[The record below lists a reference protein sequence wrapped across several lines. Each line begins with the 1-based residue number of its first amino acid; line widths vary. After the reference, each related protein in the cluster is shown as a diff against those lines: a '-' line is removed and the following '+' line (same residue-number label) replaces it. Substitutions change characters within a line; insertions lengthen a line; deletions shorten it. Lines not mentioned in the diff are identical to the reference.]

1 MALQSRVTPC
11 FNATRGQAKCA
22 FKPAK
27 GRKGAVV
34 CQAKAG
40 DQQEPSFLQKC
51 AITMLAAAT
60 TALPLTISPVLPTP
74 PAHALLT
81 AGDPIKNASAILRY
95 ALPISNKPI
104 RQVQRDLEQIAE
116 ALRIPGSKSLGPVAK
131 AVRNAQGIVT
141 KQRGAI
147 LADIAPAKKD
157 AGAAL
162 LDKLSSQLT
171 EFQAII
177 DAKDKQAVPLK
188 QRECLETVGS
198 IEEAMVQ
205 GFPFEVP
212 NEYAN
217 RPLLKGRATLEMLVS
232 LSETPEGPRDA
243 TLTLVLDGY
252 NAPVSAGQFVDLV
265 QRKFYDGM
273 DIQRADGFV
282 VQTGQPSSKEQGF
295 VDPATGQVRSVP
307 MEIKVVGDK
316 EPVYEINLE
325 DLGRFNEQPVLPFNA
340 YGTLAWARAE
350 FDNNSASSQVLYRR
364 AQASKCIVGQEL
376 RPMRTTNRT
385 TACHQA
391 PVLCRRLRCSAHYQH
406 SHRWFSAADVAP
418 HCAEWCVL
426 SIFDRFS

>member
-1 MALQSRVTPC
+1 MALQSRVTSC
-11 FNATRGQAKCA
+11 FTPARSQTKCA
-22 FKPAK
+22 FKPAT
-27 GRKGAVV
+27 GRRAAVL

-40 DQQEPSFLQKC
+40 GDQQEPNFLQKC
-51 AITMLAAAT
+51 AITLLAAAT
-60 TALPLTISPVLPTP
+60 TALPLTIAPVLPTP

-95 ALPISNKPI
+95 ALPINNKPI
-104 RQVQRDLEQIAE
+104 RQVQRDLELIAE
-116 ALRIPGSKSLGPVAK
+116 ALRIPGSKSLGPVSK
-131 AVRNAQGIVT
+131 AVRTATGIVT
-141 KQRGAI
+141 NQRNAI

-157 AGAAL
+157 EGAAL
-162 LDKLSSQLT
+162 LDKLSAQLG

-177 DAKDKQAVPLK
+177 DAKDKQAVPIK
-188 QRECLETVGS
+188 QRECLETVGA
-198 IEEAMVQ
+198 IEEAMVK

-212 NEYAN
+212 KEYAN

-265 QRKFYDGM
+265 SRKFYDNM
-273 DIQRADGFV
+273 EIQRADGFV
-282 VQTGQPSSKEQGF
+282 VQTGQPSNKEEGF
-295 VDPATGQVRSVP
+295 VDPATGEVRRVP

-350 FDNNSASSQVLYRR
+350 FDNNSASSQIFFLLKESELTPSGANLLDGRYAVFGYAVNGQDNLGLMKVGDKIKYIKVLDGM
-364 AQASKCIVGQEL
+364 QNMVNL
-376 RPMRTTNRT
+376 
-385 TACHQA
+385 
-391 PVLCRRLRCSAHYQH
+391 
-406 SHRWFSAADVAP
+406 
-418 HCAEWCVL
+418 
-426 SIFDRFS
+426 

>member
-350 FDNNSASSQVLYRR
+350 FDNNSASSQIFFLLKESELTPSGANLLDGRYAVFGYAVQGQDNLGLM
-364 AQASKCIVGQEL
+364 KVGDKIKYIKVVDGLQN
-376 RPMRTTNRT
+376 MVNM
-385 TACHQA
+385 
-391 PVLCRRLRCSAHYQH
+391 
-406 SHRWFSAADVAP
+406 
-418 HCAEWCVL
+418 
-426 SIFDRFS
+426 